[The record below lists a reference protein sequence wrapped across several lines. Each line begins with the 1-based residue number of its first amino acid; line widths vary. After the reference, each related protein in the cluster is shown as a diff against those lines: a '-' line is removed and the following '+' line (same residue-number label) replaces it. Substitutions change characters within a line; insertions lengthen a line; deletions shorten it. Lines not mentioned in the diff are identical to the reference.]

1 MPAEDLLPPYTAEER
16 FRELCMRNRFLCGR
30 VRHKRKKRREVAE
43 QHARRMEKPLRE
55 RRHAVITGI
64 GAVRSQATTAGDA
77 VIASSGTC

>member
-43 QHARRMEKPLRE
+43 QNARHMEKPLRE
-55 RRHAVITGI
+55 GRR
-64 GAVRSQATTAGDA
+64 A
-77 VIASSGTC
+77 VIAGNASGRSPATAAGD